1 MENPNIIQYISV
13 VVPVYNEE
21 GCLQELIDRTIR
33 ALDSTGKKYEFI
45 LVDDGSRDASAEIMR
60 KAAEAK
66 PDQVIACILNRNYGQ
81 HSAIMAGFSLVRG
94 DLVITLDA
102 DLQNPPEEIPNL
114 VAAAERGNDVVGTV
128 RQNRQDTWF
137 RRTASK
143 IVNRVAQ
150 KATGVKMHD
159 YGCMLRAYRSHVV
172 KAMLQ
177 CNERSTFI
185 PVLGNSFARN
195 TCEIPVAHNER
206 AVGDSKYSLMKLINL
221 QFNML
226 TCMTTAPLR
235 VLTWFGML
243 AAFCGFLLS
252 LYIII
257 RRVTDGDTW
266 TNGGVF
272 TLFAVMFVFMGI
284 QMVGIGMIGG
294 TWREFGLYRKLIP
307 ANCKRMYTLPI
318 VLGKALVYISI
329 YAVTLLYIMTVH
341 YKLFHYPSN
350 GSTEAVVGLL
360 VPYLLAC
367 IMLGIAISTLFRYR
381 EQSLLLLF
389 WTSIPILL
397 LSGAS
402 FPREAIPEW
411 LYTLG
416 QVFPSSSGVN
426 AFIRIRTMGASL
438 RDVMPELRILWAQVF
453 VYGGLACIGIH
464 VILTRQKQ
472 DEGGQ

>member
-1 MENPNIIQYISV
+1 M

-284 QMVGIGMIGG
+284 QMVGIGMIGEYIG
-294 TWREFGLYRKLIP
+294 RIYTDVRNRPRYFIESIIGRKEE
-307 ANCKRMYTLPI
+307 K
-318 VLGKALVYISI
+318 
-329 YAVTLLYIMTVH
+329 
-341 YKLFHYPSN
+341 
-350 GSTEAVVGLL
+350 E
-360 VPYLLAC
+360 
-367 IMLGIAISTLFRYR
+367 
-381 EQSLLLLF
+381 
-389 WTSIPILL
+389 
-397 LSGAS
+397 
-402 FPREAIPEW
+402 
-411 LYTLG
+411 
-416 QVFPSSSGVN
+416 
-426 AFIRIRTMGASL
+426 
-438 RDVMPELRILWAQVF
+438 
-453 VYGGLACIGIH
+453 
-464 VILTRQKQ
+464 
-472 DEGGQ
+472 

>member
-81 HSAIMAGFSLVRG
+81 AGFSLVRG

-284 QMVGIGMIGG
+284 QMVGIGMIGEYIG
-294 TWREFGLYRKLIP
+294 RIYTDVRNRPRYFIESIIGRKEE
-307 ANCKRMYTLPI
+307 K
-318 VLGKALVYISI
+318 
-329 YAVTLLYIMTVH
+329 
-341 YKLFHYPSN
+341 
-350 GSTEAVVGLL
+350 E
-360 VPYLLAC
+360 
-367 IMLGIAISTLFRYR
+367 
-381 EQSLLLLF
+381 
-389 WTSIPILL
+389 
-397 LSGAS
+397 
-402 FPREAIPEW
+402 
-411 LYTLG
+411 
-416 QVFPSSSGVN
+416 
-426 AFIRIRTMGASL
+426 
-438 RDVMPELRILWAQVF
+438 
-453 VYGGLACIGIH
+453 
-464 VILTRQKQ
+464 
-472 DEGGQ
+472 